1 MDWLHAIAGLFVGVM
16 VGMTGVGGGSLMAP
30 ILILLFGVSPTTAVG
45 TDLWFAAITKSVGG
59 FVHHHHGGAE
69 GRPDYEVIKRL
80 CLGSLPAAVIVLVL
94 LSQIDAQQI
103 KGGLIMNALGVVL
116 ILTAIATLFRGRFHH
131 MAVHARK
138 DTARNF
144 LRYQAGLTVAA
155 GALLGAMVTL
165 TSVGAGALGAT
176 LLLALYPLRM
186 RLQKLIATDIVHAVP
201 LTLVAGLGHLFIGNF
216 NLLLLLNLLA
226 GSIPGIIIGSMLAS
240 KVPEKMLQPLLACV
254 LVIAGWRLLG

>member
-1 MDWLHAIAGLFVGVM
+1 M
-16 VGMTGVGGGSLMAP
+16 VSNVVESRRKLAHLEVCTHGPALRRHNGQA
-30 ILILLFGVSPTTAVG
+30 
-45 TDLWFAAITKSVGG
+45 SVG
-59 FVHHHHGGAE
+59 
-69 GRPDYEVIKRL
+69 
-80 CLGSLPAAVIVLVL
+80 LGTSL
-94 LSQIDAQQI
+94 
-103 KGGLIMNALGVVL
+103 
-116 ILTAIATLFRGRFHH
+116 
-131 MAVHARK
+131 
-138 DTARNF
+138 
-144 LRYQAGLTVAA
+144 A